1 MSSAAVSSAEYLSR
15 YPNMTTPNYEYEK
28 LHYAEGFTAVC
39 GCDEAGRGPLCGSV
53 VAAAVILPP
62 DLEIEGLNDSKKLTE
77 KKREVLF
84 ELIKEKAVAYAI
96 AEATPAEIDEFN
108 ILNASMLAMRRAV
121 EALAIPA
128 DFALIDGNCSRGF
141 KIPTETV
148 VKGDAKSMS
157 IAAASILAKVTR
169 DRQCIE
175 LDKQYPEYGIAKH
188 KGYPTKDHMDAVRKY
203 GPTSIYRKTFLKFL
217 DK

>member
-1 MSSAAVSSAEYLSR
+1 MPS
-15 YPNMTTPNYEYEK
+15 YEYEDK
-28 LHYAEGFTAVC
+28 HYDEGYLAVC

-53 VAAAVILPP
+53 VAAAVILPRGLVI
-62 DLEIEGLNDSKKLTE
+62 DGLNDSKKLSE
-77 KKREVLF
+77 KKREALF
-84 ELIKEKAVAYAI
+84 DIIKEKAVAYAI
-96 AEATPAEIDEFN
+96 AEATPEEIDEIN

-121 EALAIPA
+121 EGLGVKA

-141 KIPTETV
+141 TVPTETV
-148 VKGDAKSMS
+148 VKGDAKSYS

-175 LDKQYPEYGIAKH
+175 LDAIYPQYGIAKH

-203 GPTSIYRKTFLKFL
+203 GPCPAHRKSFLGFL

>member
-1 MSSAAVSSAEYLSR
+1 M
-15 YPNMTTPNYEYEK
+15 PNFEFEEK
-28 LHYAEGFTAVC
+28 LYARGYTAVC
-39 GCDEAGRGPLCGSV
+39 GCDEAGRGPLCGPV
-53 VAAAVILPP
+53 VAAAVILPSGLVI
-62 DLEIEGLNDSKKLTE
+62 DGLNDSKKLTE
-77 KKREVLF
+77 KKREALF
-84 ELIKEKAVAYAI
+84 EVIKEKAVAYAI
-96 AEATPAEIDEFN
+96 AEASPEEIDDIN
-108 ILNASMLAMRRAV
+108 ILNASMLAMCRAV
-121 EALAIPA
+121 EALSVPA

-148 VKGDAKSMS
+148 VKGDSKSYS

-188 KGYPTKDHMDAVRKY
+188 KGYPTKEHMDAVRQH
-203 GPTSIYRKTFLKFL
+203 GPAPIYRKSFLKFL